1 CIWSESSS
9 MQRNAGAKERIAVVM
24 GGDSAEREISI
35 RSGSEVVRALNALG
49 YDAQSLDYDERFL
62 DALRTHKPDIVFIA
76 LHGPGGED
84 GHVQAL
90 LEYLSIP
97 YTGSGLEAAALSM
110 DKHLTKKLLAAE
122 GLPTPVWD
130 LFDLTG
136 GTLPLLPGSLD
147 LPLVIKPRFE
157 GSSAGVAIVHTHEE
171 WTNAMLDA
179 SKSYAQ
185 ILAEEYLAGR
195 EFTCAVLGEEALP
208 IIEIVANRD
217 GFYSY
222 DAKYEPGGS
231 THVVPAQIDEDLG
244 ARLQMLALS
253 AHRLLGLRD
262 YSRSDFIVTP
272 DGRPYLLEINSLP
285 GLTPVSLVPDAC
297 AAVGISFEALID
309 RLVGYARARADLRD
323 AVA

>member
-1 CIWSESSS
+1 
-9 MQRNAGAKERIAVVM
+9 MQRNAPRGVVAVVM
-24 GGDSAEREISI
+24 GGSSSEREISLA
-35 RSGSEVVRALNALG
+35 SGDEVLRALHALG
-49 YDAQSLDYDERFL
+49 YDARALDYDARFL
-62 DALRTHKPDIVFIA
+62 DAMQQMKPDLAFVA

-90 LEYLSIP
+90 LEYLGVP
-97 YTGSGLEAAALSM
+97 YTGSGLEAAAISM

-130 LFDLTG
+130 LFDLSG

-147 LPLVIKPRFE
+147 LPLVVKPRFE
-157 GSSAGVAIVHTHEE
+157 GSSKGVAIVRTHEA
-171 WTNAMLDA
+171 WTKAMLEA

-185 ILAEEYLAGR
+185 VLAEEYVEGR
-195 EFTCAVLGEEALP
+195 EVTCAVLGEEALP
-208 IIEIVANRD
+208 LVEIVANRD

-222 DAKYEPGGS
+222 DAKYLPGGS
-231 THVVPAQIDEDLG
+231 THVVPAPIDADLS

-262 YSRSDFIVTP
+262 YSRSDFIIRS
-272 DGRPYLLEINSLP
+272 DNRPYLLEINSLP
-285 GLTPVSLVPDAC
+285 GLTPVSLLRDAC
-297 AAVGISFEALID
+297 SASGIGFEALIE
-309 RLVGYARARADLRD
+309 RLVGYALARAELRD

>member
-1 CIWSESSS
+1 
-9 MQRNAGAKERIAVVM
+9 MQRNGGSKSSVAVVM
-24 GGDSAEREISI
+24 GGSSGEREISI
-35 RSGSEVVRALNALG
+35 QSGSEVLRALHSLG
-49 YDAQSLDYDERFL
+49 YEARSLDYDERFV
-62 DALRTHKPDIVFIA
+62 DALRQARPDVVFIA

-130 LFDLTG
+130 LFDLAG

-157 GSSAGVAIVHTHEE
+157 GSSNGIAIVRTHEE
-171 WTNAMLDA
+171 WTNAMLEA

-185 ILAEEYLAGR
+185 ILAEEYVEGR

-208 IIEIVANRD
+208 VVEIIANRD

-231 THVVPAQIDEDLG
+231 THVAPAKIDEDLG
-244 ARLQMLALS
+244 ARLQMMALS

-262 YSRSDFIVTP
+262 YSRSDFIIRA
-272 DGRPYLLEINSLP
+272 DNRPYLLEVNSLP
-285 GLTPVSLVPDAC
+285 GLTPASLLPDAC
-297 AAVGISFEALID
+297 AAAGIGFEALID
-309 RLVGYARARADLRD
+309 RLVNYALARAEVRD

>member
-1 CIWSESSS
+1 
-9 MQRNAGAKERIAVVM
+9 MQRKATVAVVM
-24 GGDSAEREISI
+24 GGASAEREISI
-35 RSGSEVVRALNALG
+35 QSGSAVLRALGALG
-49 YDAQSLDYDERFL
+49 YEARSLDFDDRFL
-62 DALRTHKPDIVFIA
+62 DALRQLKPDVVFNA

-97 YTGSGLEAAALSM
+97 YTGSGVEAAALSM
-110 DKHLTKKLLAAE
+110 DKHLTKKLFAAE

-157 GSSAGVAIVHTHEE
+157 GSSTGTAIVHTHQE
-171 WTNAMLDA
+171 WTNAMLEA
-179 SKSYAQ
+179 SKAYTQ
-185 ILAEEYLAGR
+185 ILAEEYLEGR

-208 IIEIVANRD
+208 VVEIIANRD

-222 DAKYEPGGS
+222 DAKYEPGGC
-231 THVVPAQIDEDLG
+231 THVVPARIADDLA

-262 YSRSDFIVTP
+262 YSRSDFIIRN
-272 DGRPYLLEINSLP
+272 DNRPYLLEINSLP
-285 GLTPVSLVPDAC
+285 GLTQASLLPDAC
-297 AAVGISFEALID
+297 AAAGIGFEALIE
-309 RLVGYARARADLRD
+309 RLIGYALARAEVRD

>member
-1 CIWSESSS
+1 MTQPKS
-9 MQRNAGAKERIAVVM
+9 ATKGRILVVM
-24 GGDSAEREISI
+24 GGNSLEREISLQ
-35 RSGSEVVRALNALG
+35 SGSEVMGALRSLG
-49 YDAQSLDYDERFL
+49 YQTQALDFDERFL
-62 DALRTHKPDIVFIA
+62 DGIKEFAPDAVFIA

-84 GHVQAL
+84 GHIQGL
-90 LEYLSIP
+90 LEYLTIP
-97 YTGSGLEAAALSM
+97 YTGSGLEASALAM

-130 LFDLTG
+130 LFDLAG

-147 LPLVIKPRFE
+147 LPLAIKPRYE
-157 GSSAGVAIVHTHEE
+157 GSSNGITIVRTHEA
-171 WTNAMLDA
+171 WTNAMLEA

-185 ILAEEYLAGR
+185 ILAEEYVTGR

-208 IIEIVANRD
+208 IVEIVSNRD
-217 GFYSY
+217 GYYSY

-231 THVVPAQIDEDLG
+231 THVAPAKIDEDLA

-262 YSRSDFIVTP
+262 YSRSDFIVTR
-272 DGRPYLLEINSLP
+272 DYRPYILEVNSLP
-285 GLTPVSLVPDAC
+285 GLTPRSLVPDAC
-297 AAVGISFEALID
+297 AAAGIGFEALID
-309 RLVGYARARADLRD
+309 RLVSYALGRGELRD

>member
-1 CIWSESSS
+1 
-9 MQRNAGAKERIAVVM
+9 MQRNAASKANVAVVM
-24 GGDSAEREISI
+24 GGNSAEREISI
-35 RSGSEVVRALNALG
+35 QSGSEVMRALQSLG
-49 YDAQSLDYDERFL
+49 YDARSLDYDDRFL
-62 DALRTHKPDIVFIA
+62 DALRQLKPDVVFIA

-97 YTGSGLEAAALSM
+97 YTGSGLEASALSM

-136 GTLPLLPGSLD
+136 GTLPLLPGALD

-157 GSSAGVAIVHTHEE
+157 GSSAGIAIVHTHEE
-171 WTNAMLDA
+171 WTRAMLDA
-179 SKSYAQ
+179 SKSYPQ
-185 ILAEEYLAGR
+185 ILAEEYVEGR

-208 IIEIVANRD
+208 IVEIVANRD

-231 THVVPAQIDEDLG
+231 THIVPAPIDEDLA

-262 YSRSDFIVTP
+262 YSRSDFIV
-272 DGRPYLLEINSLP
+272 GRDNRPHLLEINSLP
-285 GLTPVSLVPDAC
+285 GLTPLSLVPDAC
-297 AAVGISFEALID
+297 AAIGIGFEALID
-309 RLVGYARARADLRD
+309 RLVGYALARAELRD

>member
-1 CIWSESSS
+1 
-9 MQRNAGAKERIAVVM
+9 MQRNDGTRATVAVVM

-35 RSGSEVVRALNALG
+35 QSGSEVLRALHSLG
-49 YDAQSLDYDERFL
+49 YEARALDYDARFV
-62 DALRTHKPDIVFIA
+62 DALREVRPDVVFIA

-84 GHVQAL
+84 GHIQAL

-130 LFDLTG
+130 LFDLGG

-157 GSSAGVAIVHTHEE
+157 GSSTGVTIVRTHEE
-171 WTNAMLDA
+171 WTNAMLEA
-179 SKSYAQ
+179 SRSYAA
-185 ILAEEYLAGR
+185 ILAEEYVEGR

-208 IIEIVANRD
+208 IVEIVAHRD

-222 DAKYEPGGS
+222 GAKYEPGGC
-231 THVVPAQIDEDLG
+231 THVAPAQIDEGLA
-244 ARLQMLALS
+244 ARLQMLGLS

-262 YSRSDFIVTP
+262 YSRSDFIIRA
-272 DGRPYLLEINSLP
+272 DNRPYLLEINSLP
-285 GLTPVSLVPDAC
+285 GLSPASLLPDAC
-297 AAVGISFEALID
+297 AAAGISFEALIE
-309 RLVGYARARADLRD
+309 RLVNYALARATVRD

>member
-1 CIWSESSS
+1 

-62 DALRTHKPDIVFIA
+62 DAVRAHKPDIVFIA

>member
-1 CIWSESSS
+1 
-9 MQRNAGAKERIAVVM
+9 MQRNVTVAVVM
-24 GGDSAEREISI
+24 GGSSAEREISL
-35 RSGSEVVRALNALG
+35 RSGSEVMRALLSLG
-49 YDAQSLDYDERFL
+49 YNARSLDYDEQFV
-62 DALRTHKPDIVFIA
+62 DALRELKPDAVFIA

-157 GSSAGVAIVHTHEE
+157 GSSAGIAIVHTHEE
-171 WTNAMLDA
+171 WTSAMLEA
-179 SKSYAQ
+179 SKSYSQ
-185 ILAEEYLAGR
+185 ILAEEYVQGR

-208 IIEIVANRD
+208 IVEIVANRD

-231 THVVPAQIDEDLG
+231 THIVPAQIDEGLA
-244 ARLQMLALS
+244 ARLQMLGLS

-262 YSRSDFIVTP
+262 YSRSDFIVTR
-272 DGRPYLLEINSLP
+272 DNRPYLLEVNSLP

-297 AAVGISFEALID
+297 AAMGIGFEALID
-309 RLVGYARARADLRD
+309 RLVGYALARAELRD

>member
-1 CIWSESSS
+1 
-9 MQRNAGAKERIAVVM
+9 M
-24 GGDSAEREISI
+24 GGSSAEREISI
-35 RSGSEVVRALNALG
+35 RSGSEVMRALNSLG
-49 YDAQSLDYDERFL
+49 YDAQSLDYDERFF
-62 DALRTHKPDIVFIA
+62 DALRQLKPDVVFIA

-97 YTGSGLEAAALSM
+97 YTGSGLEASALSM

-130 LFDLTG
+130 LFDLAG

-171 WTNAMLDA
+171 WTSAMLDA
-179 SKSYAQ
+179 SKSYSQ
-185 ILAEEYLAGR
+185 ILAEEYVQGR

-208 IIEIVANRD
+208 ILEIVANRD

-222 DAKYEPGGS
+222 DAKYEPGGC
-231 THVVPAQIDEDLG
+231 THIVPAPIDEGLA

-272 DGRPYLLEINSLP
+272 DQRPYLLEINALP
-285 GLTPVSLVPDAC
+285 GLTPASLMPDAC

>member
-1 CIWSESSS
+1 
-9 MQRNAGAKERIAVVM
+9 MPRNSGTRGTVAVVM
-24 GGDSAEREISI
+24 GGSSAERDISI
-35 RSGSEVVRALNALG
+35 RSGSEVMRALHSLG
-49 YDAQSLDYDERFL
+49 YDARSLDYDERFL
-62 DALRTHKPDIVFIA
+62 DALGQIKPDVVFIA

-97 YTGSGLEAAALSM
+97 YTGSALEAAALSM

-130 LFDLTG
+130 LYDLTG

-157 GSSAGVAIVHTHEE
+157 GSSAGIRIVRTHEE
-171 WTNAMLDA
+171 WTAAMLDA

-195 EFTCAVLGEEALP
+195 VFTCAVLGEEALP
-208 IIEIVANRD
+208 IVEIIANRD

-231 THVVPAQIDEDLG
+231 THVVPAPIDDDLA
-244 ARLQMLALS
+244 ARLQMLGLS
-253 AHRLLGLRD
+253 AHRLPGLRD
-262 YSRSDFIVTP
+262 YSRTDFIVTA
-272 DGRPYLLEINSLP
+272 DNRPYILEINSLP
-285 GLTPVSLVPDAC
+285 GLTPASLVPDAC
-297 AAVGISFEALID
+297 AAVGISFEALVE
-309 RLVGYARARADLRD
+309 RLIGYARARADLRD

>member
-1 CIWSESSS
+1 
-9 MQRNAGAKERIAVVM
+9 MQRNAGTKPVIAVVM
-24 GGDSAEREISI
+24 GGNSAEREISI
-35 RSGSEVVRALNALG
+35 QSGSEVERALHSLG
-49 YDAQSLDYDERFL
+49 YDARSLDYDERFI
-62 DALRTHKPDIVFIA
+62 DALREIKPDAVFIA

-90 LEYLSIP
+90 LEFLSIP
-97 YTGSGLEAAALSM
+97 YTGSGLEACALSM

-130 LFDLTG
+130 LFDLSG

-157 GSSAGVAIVHTHEE
+157 GSSAGIAIVHTHEE
-171 WTNAMLDA
+171 WTSAMLDA

-185 ILAEEYLAGR
+185 ILAEEYVTGR

-208 IIEIVANRD
+208 IVEIVANRD

-222 DAKYEPGGS
+222 DAKYQPGGS
-231 THVVPAQIDEDLG
+231 THITPAQIDADLA
-244 ARLQMLALS
+244 ARLQMLGLS

-262 YSRSDFIVTP
+262 YSRSDFIVTR
-272 DGRPYLLEINSLP
+272 DNRPYLLEINALP
-285 GLTPVSLVPDAC
+285 GLSPVSLMPDAC
-297 AAVGISFEALID
+297 AAAGIGFEALID
-309 RLVGYARARADLRD
+309 RLVGYALARAELRD